1 MSRNHEE
8 KADVR
13 SLSRLFVYAR
23 DESIRMGLLLEAQF
37 ADMAVL
43 SLNAQQKQNG
53 TARETSQA
61 ANGPAEDRRSTS

>member
-8 KADVR
+8 KADVQ

-53 TARETSQA
+53 AAREASQV
-61 ANGPAEDRRSTS
+61 ANGSAEDRRSTS